1 MRRAT
6 LLVLALGW
14 LGAACVPSP
23 PAESADAAP
32 LPLDASAADAGS
44 ASADA
49 GAVDMGGAV
58 DGGAQAADA
67 EEPADARPEDAGAGA
82 DRPMVIPDT
91 GVAMDAGPEVDAGAA
106 TGLSG
111 LSLRFEEA
119 TPEQLGLYA
128 PTTRAFSPSATIG
141 VRYRAAGAPAW
152 REAHPLLRIHPE
164 WNDPGAPEAPVDA
177 FAGTIFDLEPGIA
190 YEVELVLR
198 EPGQADQR
206 GVYDAQTRA
215 LPAAAGAPTIR
226 AVPGDD
232 LQAKINLLSPGAV
245 LELAAGT
252 YEVDRLAIDRAGAPQ
267 RPITIRGADRAAVV
281 IHDASGAVIQLQH
294 ASYLIIED
302 LTLSGSGTDSGTN
315 ADSVGV
321 SFWDGAFQEE
331 VTFRNLDLV
340 GVDMGIVAYGATR
353 GILVYRAELRGNNQ
367 WNATFVESNR
377 TWNDDGIRLP
387 GRGNCAF
394 ENTLDGFGDAFAV
407 NNGVASTA
415 VYYYRNRIRM
425 SGDDAFE
432 ADYGTRNLGFYDN
445 HIANTSTFLSLDPL
459 WGGPL
464 YCFRNIVLNTVRGPF
479 KLNNTNSGF
488 MIYNNTIVRTEG
500 TTGWAWAQSNN
511 GELRNYSY
519 RNNLLIYRGG
529 GTHLLALESGG
540 NDPLDFTN
548 NAWFPDGAVW
558 WTNSGGSFGSMA
570 EARQRL
576 PATTPLFGTS
586 QTRHEHD
593 LQSPSDPFEVPF
605 SLGPTHLTE
614 VGRSGP
620 PYVPTLRAGEA
631 LLSGGVAIP
640 NVTDGYAG
648 PNPPIGAVITGRA
661 QPRWGAPRP

>member
-1 MRRAT
+1 MLRPC
-6 LLVLALGW
+6 LLILSFICAGI
-14 LGAACVPSP
+14 ACVPSP
-23 PAESADAAP
+23 PAGTVDAAE
-32 LPLDASAADAGS
+32 LPADSGSAVDAGRVAADAGEVDVGSS
-44 ASADA
+44 ASDAAAPDADP
-49 GAVDMGGAV
+49 V
-58 DGGAQAADA
+58 
-67 EEPADARPEDAGAGA
+67 
-82 DRPMVIPDT
+82 
-91 GVAMDAGPEVDAGAA
+91 DAGPGPDRTMSPPDSGAELDAGPQADAGAA

-111 LSLRFEEA
+111 LAVRLEEA
-119 TPEQLGLYA
+119 TPEQIGLYA
-128 PTTRAFSPSATIG
+128 PTERAFSPATTIA
-141 VRYRAAGAPAW
+141 VRYRPSGTGTW

-177 FAGTIFDLEPGIA
+177 FAGTIFDLEPGRA
-190 YEVELVLR
+190 YELELLLR

-206 GVYDAQTRA
+206 GVYSGQTRA
-215 LPAAAGAPTIR
+215 LPPAAGAPTLR
-226 AVPGDD
+226 AAPGDD
-232 LQAKINLLSPGAV
+232 LQAKINLLGPGAV
-245 LELAAGT
+245 LELGAGT
-252 YEVDRLAIDRAGAPQ
+252 YEVDHLVIDRSGDAQ

-281 IHDASGAVIQLQH
+281 IHDSGGAVIQLQH
-294 ASYLIIED
+294 ASYLVLEN

-315 ADSVGV
+315 ADSVAV

-331 VTFRNLDLV
+331 VTFRSLDVV

-353 GILVYRAELRGNNQ
+353 GILVYDSDLRGNNQ

-377 TWNDDGIRLP
+377 TWNDDGVRLP

-432 ADYGTRNLGFYDN
+432 ADYGTRNLAFYDN

-488 MIYNNTIVRTEG
+488 MIYSNTIVRTEG
-500 TTGWAWAQSNN
+500 TTGWGWAQSNN

-540 NDPLDFTN
+540 NDPVDFTN
-548 NAWFPDGAVW
+548 NGWYPDGSVW
-558 WTNSGGSFGSMA
+558 WTNSGGSFGSLA
-570 EARQRL
+570 EARQAM

-586 QTRHEHD
+586 RTRHEHD
-593 LQSPSDPFEVPF
+593 LMSPSDPFDSPLV
-605 SLGPTHLTE
+605 LGPDHLTE
-614 VGRSGP
+614 VGRTGV
-620 PYVPTLRAGEA
+620 PYVPTLRPGEA
-631 LLSGGVAIP
+631 LRTGGAPIP
-640 NVTDGYAG
+640 NVTDGFTGAS
-648 PNPPIGAVITGRA
+648 PAIGAVIEGRT
-661 QPRWGAPRP
+661 QPRWGAARP

>member
-1 MRRAT
+1 MRRPV
-6 LLVLALGW
+6 LLALTLGW
-14 LGAACVPSP
+14 LGTACVPSP
-23 PAESADAAP
+23 APPAGNGDPAP
-32 LPLDASAADAGS
+32 LQGDSGAADAGLTP
-44 ASADA
+44 
-49 GAVDMGGAV
+49 
-58 DGGAQAADA
+58 ADA
-67 EEPADARPEDAGAGA
+67 EAVDASDPVDAGSTAQDAEPPEAAAGP
-82 DRPMVIPDT
+82 DRSMSAPDS
-91 GVAMDAGPEVDAGAA
+91 GVERDAGPAVDAGAA

-111 LSLRFEEA
+111 LSLRLEEA
-119 TPEQLGLYA
+119 TPEQIGLYA
-128 PTTRAFSPSATIG
+128 PTERAFSPSTTIA
-141 VRYRAAGAPAW
+141 VRYRAAGAATW

-177 FAGTIFDLEPGIA
+177 FAGTIFDLEPGVA

-206 GVYDAQTRA
+206 GVYSAQTRS
-215 LPAAAGAPTIR
+215 LPPAAGAPTIR
-226 AVPGDD
+226 AAPGDD

-252 YEVDRLAIDRAGAPQ
+252 YEVDRLAIDRAGAPG
-267 RPITIRGADRAAVV
+267 RPITIRGADRATVV
-281 IHDASGAVIQLQH
+281 IHDAGGAVIQLQH
-294 ASYLIIED
+294 ASYLVIED

-331 VTFRNLDLV
+331 VTFRNLDLN

-353 GILVYRAELRGNNQ
+353 GILVYNCELRGNNL
-367 WNATFVESNR
+367 WNAAFVESNR
-377 TWNDDGIRLP
+377 TWNDDGLRLP

-394 ENTLDGFGDAFAV
+394 ENSLDGFGDAFAV

-415 VYYYRNRIRM
+415 IYYYRNRIRM

-432 ADYGTRNLGFYDN
+432 ADYGTRNIGFYDN

-464 YCFRNIVLNTVRGPF
+464 YCFRNVVLNTVRGPF

-488 MIYNNTIVRTEG
+488 MIYSNTIVRTEG
-500 TTGWAWAQSNN
+500 TTGWGWAQSNN

-570 EARQRL
+570 EARQQM
-576 PATTPLFGTS
+576 PATTPLFGRS
-586 QTRHEHD
+586 RTRHEHD
-593 LQSPSDPFEVPF
+593 LLSPSDPFVVPL

-614 VGRSGP
+614 VGRSAP

-631 LLSGGVAIP
+631 LQSGGVAIP

-648 PNPPIGAVITGRA
+648 PSPAIGAVIEGRA
-661 QPRWGAPRP
+661 QPRWGALRP